1 MVNLVKGRG
10 FILYND
16 FFKLGIGGKPW
27 LYMKKYTKIMPKNVN
42 TIEYI
47 EVAVCRLGNV

>member
-1 MVNLVKGRG
+1 MYININVKNGESSKGQRIY
-10 FILYND
+10 FIQFD

-42 TIEYI
+42 TIRI
-47 EVAVCRLGNV
+47 H